1 MSTFIVE
8 GGHRMHGDIT
18 HRCQNEAL
26 QIICATLLTPERV
39 VIENVPDILDINNLI
54 SLLAEMG
61 CKVERLSPI
70 PTPYRPI
77 MSISNIFRLR
87 NTDVAPPLY
96 EDR

>member
-1 MSTFIVE
+1 
-8 GGHRMHGDIT
+8 MHGDIT
-18 HRCQNEAL
+18 PQGAKNEAL

-61 CKVERLSPI
+61 CKVERLSPHSYM
-70 PTPYRPI
+70 PYRPI
-77 MSISNIFRLR
+77 MSISNIFQLR
-87 NTDVAPPLY
+87 NTDVAPPLC